1 MVGTGTPPLN
11 DPCPCVKHI
20 CAGING
26 VCCLLL
32 PALEKSESGVPEPFY
47 FLRGTGLLIGKGIGT
62 PLQYSCLETPMDGGA
77 W

>member
-32 PALEKSESGVPEPFY
+32 PALEKSEPGVPQPFY
-47 FLRGTGLLIGKGIGT
+47 FLRGISLLMGDNSVMTYPPSGCA
-62 PLQYSCLETPMDGGA
+62 LQVA
-77 W
+77 V